1 MYYNHAVGNFQ
12 FEWDPAKNL
21 SNHRKHGVSFEI
33 AAQVFRNPLYI
44 SWKERVQDGEERW
57 QACGEVEGLSLLI
70 VAHTIRE
77 EVEDGTEIEVVRI
90 LSARRAEPK
99 ERRRY
104 EEENG

>member
-1 MYYNHAVGNFQ
+1 MSDVQ

-21 SNHRKHGVSFEI
+21 ANQRKHGVSFEE
-33 AAQVFRNPLYI
+33 AAQVFRDPLYL

-57 QACGEVEGLSLLI
+57 QATGQVEGHSLLI

-77 EVEDGTEIEVVRI
+77 ELEDGTEIEIVRI
-90 LSARRAEPK
+90 ISARQAEPK

-104 EEENG
+104 EKENG